1 MTHTQPSPTRAL
13 FPQTRWSVVLHATLR
28 HSPASA
34 TALEALCRAY
44 WYPLYAYARRCGQS
58 PPDAEVYLLDI
69 DALRPGELDT
79 LAKHVA
85 AKFSVPYEI
94 VLSEMRDC
102 GVPILAE
109 DCSCAMD
116 LRMFI

>member
-1 MTHTQPSPTRAL
+1 MALRPPEVTIHGERGAEYEKLLGRRTFRVKSPL
-13 FPQTRWSVVLHATLR
+13 P
-28 HSPASA
+28 
-34 TALEALCRAY
+34 CRADL
-44 WYPLYAYARRCGQS
+44 PGR
-58 PPDAEVYLLDI
+58 PDAEVYLLDI